1 MSRSKDALRKHI
13 SYRHPGTPSPCESEN
28 RRKRTKLASQI
39 QQIQAQ
45 QMMKDQMAANNLLF
59 PQNPSPSTSSAPNL
73 PLNIDAN
80 SNAANQL
87 ALLQSFTSEMTI
99 PSQASLFHHH
109 QQQQQQQLQQATVS
123 NIKNEINNNNGSS
136 GVGGDEHMASQQ

>member
-45 QMMKDQMAANNLLF
+45 QMIKDQMAANNLLF
-59 PQNPSPSTSSAPNL
+59 QANNSVSGMS
-73 PLNIDAN
+73 PLNLDTN
-80 SNAANQL
+80 VNAANQL
-87 ALLQSFTSEMTI
+87 ALLQSFTSEMTV
-99 PSQASLFHHH
+99 PSQTSIYHH
-109 QQQQQQQLQQATVS
+109 QQLQQS
-123 NIKNEINNNNGSS
+123 PQQHQIQHSSHQNIKNEINNN
-136 GVGGDEHMASQQ
+136 GDEQMAGGSQ

>member
-45 QMMKDQMAANNLLF
+45 QMLKDQMAANNLLF
-59 PQNPSPSTSSAPNL
+59 PSNVSTPASSLTPNL
-73 PLNIDAN
+73 PNIDA
-80 SNAANQL
+80 SANAANQL

-99 PSQASLFHHH
+99 PTQAQLFQQHH
-109 QQQQQQQLQQATVS
+109 QQQQQQSVMIP
-123 NIKNEINNNNGSS
+123 NIKSEINNNNGSGS
-136 GVGGDEHMASQQ
+136 DEHMAQ